1 MNSNVGYVVLI
12 SDDFMQTIESILLDD
27 GSKED
32 KMYILQTLLS
42 IASKSE
48 QSRSKL
54 KNSSFNRKLRE
65 NIVAMEYVLEHSDD
79 LGLTSLYKLTTMLK
93 EVLYA

>member
-12 SDDFMQTIESILLDD
+12 SDDFMQTIESILLED